1 LSPTP
6 HVDLSRRLAGLR
18 RTNLPAPVWRG
29 ARLVVLALV
38 IGTGINHL
46 YWSLTDWN
54 LVDMQV
60 YWDAALR
67 LRAGEPLYEPGVD
80 TFHAYRYAPWFAI
93 AWVPLT
99 YVPQGLV
106 GVVWSGLLLATSLV
120 LVWPLVRQGTT
131 FSLLLAAL
139 MLPLLVP
146 MASGGNVQPLL
157 VAALYYGI
165 PRRSGPL
172 WIALAASLKIVP
184 ILFVLLYVARRQWL
198 QATVTAVLTGALLAP
213 ALLFGL
219 SRSTVDSGPVAALL
233 AISPVLYV
241 VAVILAIVAVL
252 IVAVRIPRYGALA
265 CAGAAQVAL
274 PRLFLSDLTLLLAG
288 ISETHRSADQ
298 ADRREGLSQRA
309 QPAETQ
315 SPR

>member
-1 LSPTP
+1 
-6 HVDLSRRLAGLR
+6 
-18 RTNLPAPVWRG
+18 VWRG
-29 ARLVVLALV
+29 ARLIALALV

-46 YWSLTDWN
+46 YWSVTDWN

-67 LRAGEPLYEPGVD
+67 LRTGEPLYEPGVD
-80 TFHAYRYAPWFAI
+80 TFHAYRYAPWFAV

-99 YVPQGLV
+99 HLPHGLV

-120 LVWPLVRQGTT
+120 LLWPLVRQGTT

-198 QATVTAVLTGALLAP
+198 QAAVTVVLTGALLAP
-213 ALLFGL
+213 VLLFGL

-233 AISPVLYV
+233 GISPVLYV
-241 VAVILAIVAVL
+241 AAVILAIVAALLVSARL
-252 IVAVRIPRYGALA
+252 PHYGALA

-274 PRLFLSDLTLLLAG
+274 PRLFLSDVTLLLAG
-288 ISETHRSADQ
+288 LSETHVPARGAGP
-298 ADRREGLSQRA
+298 REGLSQQGL
-309 QPAETQ
+309 QPETQ